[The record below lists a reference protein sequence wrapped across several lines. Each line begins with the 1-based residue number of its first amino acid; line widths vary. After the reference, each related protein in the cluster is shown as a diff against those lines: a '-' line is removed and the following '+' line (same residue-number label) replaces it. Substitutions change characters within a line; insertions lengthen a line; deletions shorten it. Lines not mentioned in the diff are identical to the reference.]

1 MRKERNG
8 RRRASQRRDLPSV
21 PQRASDEQG
30 ETTACARKTRAIMPR
45 PSNLA
50 GARAAQARDRE
61 LLPHPH
67 PHREEKASSS
77 SSLSGSAASSA
88 SPPDLPSPTALL
100 FNLRQLSRSFT
111 SLNRRA
117 LRCLLLLRT
126 RTSFLRFSSSHACA
140 HTMHTHRTHTLSI
153 SCALQSASATV
164 RTSRQRQQRWWRPLT
179 FDICEV
185 ARRAPRQPSPHCTL
199 PHASAESLRHYAH
212 WCGGQAEP
220 RTFKRISFLAC
231 RFLEKKAI
239 LIDRMRATRYSSEC

>member
-1 MRKERNG
+1 M
-8 RRRASQRRDLPSV
+8 
-21 PQRASDEQG
+21 
-30 ETTACARKTRAIMPR
+30 MPR

-88 SPPDLPSPTALL
+88 SPPDLPPPHGASLQPSSALALL
-100 FNLRQLSRSFT
+100 YIVEQTRA
-111 SLNRRA
+111 SLPSPLTHSHLVSPFFFIA
-117 LRCLLLLRT
+117 HLRT
-126 RTSFLRFSSSHACA
+126 HHA
-140 HTMHTHRTHTLSI
+140 HTLHTHTLSI

-164 RTSRQRQQRWWRPLT
+164 QTSRQRQQRWWRPLT

-212 WCGGQAEP
+212 WCGEQAEP

-239 LIDRMRATRYSSEC
+239 LIDRMRATRYCSEC

>member
-1 MRKERNG
+1 MRAQDPRDYATPLKPGG
-8 RRRASQRRDLPSV
+8 R
-21 PQRASDEQG
+21 
-30 ETTACARKTRAIMPR
+30 ARG
-45 PSNLA
+45 A
-50 GARAAQARDRE
+50 GAR
-61 LLPHPH
+61 
-67 PHREEKASSS
+67 
-77 SSLSGSAASSA
+77 SGAPAASASA
-88 SPPDLPSPTALL
+88 SRGESILLLFVIRLRRIFSITSRPPFPHGASLQPSSALALLYIAEQTRASLPSPLTH
-100 FNLRQLSRSFT
+100 
-111 SLNRRA
+111 
-117 LRCLLLLRT
+117 
-126 RTSFLRFSSSHACA
+126 SHLVSPFFFIA
-140 HTMHTHRTHTLSI
+140 HTMHTHRTHTISI

-164 RTSRQRQQRWWRPLT
+164 RTSRQRQQRWWRPLA